1 MVLLESNSNKKKYVK
16 KIKCPYCEKRLA
28 RKELIYHVDR
38 VHSDLIPENFTATR
52 VVFNTINHKEK
63 GTCII
68 CGKESAWDES
78 KGRYDRLCSNPK
90 CHETYLTQVRSRMYN
105 KYGTT
110 NLITDKRFAEEQQKK
125 MLANRRISGTY
136 KFQNGDTKTYTGS
149 YEKNCLEFMDT
160 VLNCKS
166 EDIVAPGPTIE
177 YTLNGINHLYISDIY
192 YVPYNLI
199 IEIKDGG
206 DNPNTRSMEEYRAK
220 QIAKEK
226 AIIESG
232 KYNYLR
238 LTNNNF
244 SQLLK
249 IFAEL
254 KFQLLDGC
262 NDPVIDIN
270 EMSFNSYLPEDYNKN
285 MVNDINYITELNM
298 DTIKNIFKNKIN
310 NFKKVYSNLNVN
322 ISTNDKKFDLD
333 DKRYKEIEDLI
344 INKIDKLC
352 TKYNND
358 PNAKKEIRRGID
370 ENVKRLRKYLES
382 EGYTKESID
391 KFIDVKFE
399 GYANSNKVPK
409 IKPYIQ
415 ETPYGKSVI
424 EIVFNGENQEMLA
437 CSLLP
442 IQNIYKD
449 ILEDKDVLRYCRS
462 TPRHALN
469 LESHCMAIIY
479 FYPISNKQYDKI
491 FSESMTT
498 VGFMPPQGIDDVYVI
513 NHGKK
518 NIFGNYDKLAVSRF
532 KDLSN
537 SITLDDLGN
546 LVTLPDDYFIKNEC
560 KVYKVH
566 NGKKGYQRILED
578 YLYNNSYHLPSYIY
592 ETMTGKKL
600 LSMNQLDMTLESYQK
615 ELDIAKCI
623 SENVY
628 YSITNNSKPSWKS
641 VYESPYINYDV
652 YVDENGY
659 FFMEKDSHK
668 YRTPSFNNYEEL
680 CVQGDKYIKAME
692 ELWTI

>member
-38 VHSDLIPENFTATR
+38 VHPDLIPENFTATR

-270 EMSFNSYLPEDYNKN
+270 EN
-285 MVNDINYITELNM
+285 
-298 DTIKNIFKNKIN
+298 
-310 NFKKVYSNLNVN
+310 
-322 ISTNDKKFDLD
+322 
-333 DKRYKEIEDLI
+333 
-344 INKIDKLC
+344 
-352 TKYNND
+352 
-358 PNAKKEIRRGID
+358 
-370 ENVKRLRKYLES
+370 
-382 EGYTKESID
+382 
-391 KFIDVKFE
+391 
-399 GYANSNKVPK
+399 
-409 IKPYIQ
+409 
-415 ETPYGKSVI
+415 
-424 EIVFNGENQEMLA
+424 
-437 CSLLP
+437 
-442 IQNIYKD
+442 
-449 ILEDKDVLRYCRS
+449 
-462 TPRHALN
+462 
-469 LESHCMAIIY
+469 
-479 FYPISNKQYDKI
+479 
-491 FSESMTT
+491 MTT

-659 FFMEKDSHK
+659 FFIEKDSHK
-668 YRTPSFNNYEEL
+668 YRTPSFDNYEEL